1 MSGAKTSGDYVSDN
15 GTTYK
20 TSYPT
25 WLWNLFTAPTS
36 ASTTTMPKGMKKRRR
51 YFKVN
56 ATGKEGSFP
65 VWSAGDALYTSAFG
79 TAVTTEIGAYPSSI
93 GLISKTSGRTGE
105 RDKNI

>member
-1 MSGAKTSGDYVSDN
+1 MSGAKTKADYVSDN
-15 GTTYK
+15 GTTYT

-25 WLWNLFTAPTS
+25 WLFNLFTAPST
-36 ASTTTMPKGMKKRRR
+36 ASTTTMPRGMKKRRR

-65 VWSAGDALYTSAFG
+65 VWSAADPLYTGAFG
-79 TAVTTEIGAYPSSI
+79 VAVTTEIGAYPGAT
-93 GLISKTSGRTGE
+93 GLVSKTAGRTGE